1 MLRGIHLVPCFLAL
15 LHALSMS
22 PPYVPVH
29 VDSQGPLEEKE
40 TPSYARES
48 ERRRLAL
55 VLREDAADGRG
66 ASETA
71 VAEPRPLWA

>member
-1 MLRGIHLVPCFLAL
+1 
-15 LHALSMS
+15 MS
-22 PPYVPVH
+22 PPYVPLH
-29 VDSQGPLEEKE
+29 VDSQGPQEEKE
-40 TPSYARES
+40 TPSNTWES

-71 VAEPRPLWA
+71 VAEPHPLWA